1 MTMKVYL
8 RVKVTITAVVSK
20 GHK

>member
-1 MTMKVYL
+1 MNVYL
-8 RVKVTITAVVSK
+8 RVKVTITAVISK